1 VIGASNLWIASRLV
15 LRGYQRRAARAGR
28 SGSKKEMVMLIPRL
42 VLAALSASVLA
53 SSTMA
58 APPIVLL
65 PRGHPLDS
73 KDHTPL
79 LEQCA
84 AYQSEFTKAAAQQ
97 PPSPRLLEAQRLDRE
112 GVRYCDMQQ
121 LRATQGANEIA
132 EALQMI
138 GVQPGL

>member
-1 VIGASNLWIASRLV
+1 MA
-15 LRGYQRRAARAGR
+15 
-28 SGSKKEMVMLIPRL
+28 MLIPRL
-42 VLAALSASVLA
+42 ALAAFAASVLA
-53 SSTMA
+53 SSAIA
-58 APPIVLL
+58 APPIILL

-97 PPSPRLLEAQRLDRE
+97 PPSATLAEAQRLDRE
-112 GVRYCDMQQ
+112 GMRYCDMQQ
-121 LRATQGANEIA
+121 TKATQGANEIA

-138 GVQPGL
+138 GVQPRL

>member
-1 VIGASNLWIASRLV
+1 
-15 LRGYQRRAARAGR
+15 
-28 SGSKKEMVMLIPRL
+28 MLIPRL
-42 VLAALSASVLA
+42 ALAAFAASILVSSAI
-53 SSTMA
+53 A
-58 APPIVLL
+58 APPIILL

-138 GVQPGL
+138 GVQPSL

>member
-1 VIGASNLWIASRLV
+1 MAMLV
-15 LRGYQRRAARAGR
+15 
-28 SGSKKEMVMLIPRL
+28 PRL
-42 VLAALSASVLA
+42 VLAALAASALA
-53 SSTMA
+53 SSAMA
-58 APPIVLL
+58 APPILFP

-84 AYQSEFTKAAAQQ
+84 TYQSEFTKADAQQ
-97 PPSPRLLEAQRLDRE
+97 LDRE

-121 LRATQGANEIA
+121 LRVTQGVNEIA

-138 GVQPGL
+138 GVQPSL